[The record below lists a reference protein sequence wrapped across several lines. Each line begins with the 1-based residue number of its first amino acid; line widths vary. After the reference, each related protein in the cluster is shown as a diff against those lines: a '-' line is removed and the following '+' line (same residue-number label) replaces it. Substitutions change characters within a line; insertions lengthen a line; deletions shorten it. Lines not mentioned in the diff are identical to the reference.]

1 MLLFYVLGSFKKFKE
16 AIFLLLISLVFS
28 VLFLLYSNQYS
39 YFLIFN
45 YFSSI
50 IYLVSRLFSKKSE
63 DLFDHNAYPISY
75 ITNYVLFCFFL
86 IWYIVTLFQMYI
98 SLSIFDINH
107 SEHLSLIFLFA
118 IQSRMLF
125 YDNKSKT
132 QIVINILDLVFVSS
146 FLFLRSYETY
156 LTIIIYFYSF
166 RLFRVLTLVPYFD
179 KILSSIWRGF
189 RISFHFVIA
198 FFLIILLLSINSR
211 ILFSKKVYSRDFS
224 SMLMSFY
231 NNFKISLGNGFDIS
245 SSYSE
250 NNLILFYI
258 ISMTFIMGVIFT
270 SIFTALITDGLI
282 KDDDLEDDLKKMDDY
297 KNKWYL
303 KQADETFLLYI
314 IRVNSRIASL

>member
-1 MLLFYVLGSFKKFKE
+1 
-16 AIFLLLISLVFS
+16 
-28 VLFLLYSNQYS
+28 
-39 YFLIFN
+39 
-45 YFSSI
+45 
-50 IYLVSRLFSKKSE
+50 
-63 DLFDHNAYPISY
+63 
-75 ITNYVLFCFFL
+75 
-86 IWYIVTLFQMYI
+86 
-98 SLSIFDINH
+98 
-107 SEHLSLIFLFA
+107 
-118 IQSRMLF
+118 MLF

-303 KQADETFLLYI
+303 KQVDETFLLYI

>member
-16 AIFLLLISLVFS
+16 AIFLFLISLVFS
-28 VLFLLYSNQYS
+28 VLFLLYSDQYS

-50 IYLVSRLFSKKSE
+50 IYLVSRLVSKKSE
-63 DLFDHNAYPISY
+63 DLFDQNAYPISY

-118 IQSRMLF
+118 IQSRILL

-166 RLFRVLTLVPYFD
+166 RLFRILTLVPYFD

-245 SSYSE
+245 SSYSD

-258 ISMTFIMGVIFT
+258 IFMTFIMGVIFT

-282 KDDDLEDDLKKMDDY
+282 KDDNLEEDLKKMDDY

>member
-28 VLFLLYSNQYS
+28 VLFLFYSNQYS

-132 QIVINILDLVFVSS
+132 QIFINILDLVFVSS

-282 KDDDLEDDLKKMDDY
+282 KDDNLEDDLKKMDDY

>member
-28 VLFLLYSNQYS
+28 VLFQLYSNQYS

-50 IYLVSRLFSKKSE
+50 IYLVSRLVSKKSE
-63 DLFDHNAYPISY
+63 DLFDHNTYPISY

-211 ILFSKKVYSRDFS
+211 ILFSKKVYSQDFS

-250 NNLILFYI
+250 NNLVLFYI

-303 KQADETFLLYI
+303 KQVDETFLLYI
-314 IRVNSRIASL
+314 IRVNNRIASL

>member
-50 IYLVSRLFSKKSE
+50 IYLVSRLVSKKTE

>member
-282 KDDDLEDDLKKMDDY
+282 KDDNLEDDLKKMDDY

>member
-50 IYLVSRLFSKKSE
+50 IYLVSRLVSKKSE
-63 DLFDHNAYPISY
+63 DLFETNAYPISY

>member
-50 IYLVSRLFSKKSE
+50 IYLVSRLVSKKPE

-211 ILFSKKVYSRDFS
+211 ILFSKKIYSRDFS

>member
-1 MLLFYVLGSFKKFKE
+1 
-16 AIFLLLISLVFS
+16 
-28 VLFLLYSNQYS
+28 
-39 YFLIFN
+39 
-45 YFSSI
+45 
-50 IYLVSRLFSKKSE
+50 
-63 DLFDHNAYPISY
+63 
-75 ITNYVLFCFFL
+75 
-86 IWYIVTLFQMYI
+86 MYI

>member
-28 VLFLLYSNQYS
+28 VLFQLYSNQYS

-50 IYLVSRLFSKKSE
+50 IYLVSRLVSKKSE
-63 DLFDHNAYPISY
+63 DLFETNTYPISY

-211 ILFSKKVYSRDFS
+211 ILFSKKSRYYS
-224 SMLMSFY
+224 
-231 NNFKISLGNGFDIS
+231 
-245 SSYSE
+245 
-250 NNLILFYI
+250 
-258 ISMTFIMGVIFT
+258 
-270 SIFTALITDGLI
+270 
-282 KDDDLEDDLKKMDDY
+282 
-297 KNKWYL
+297 
-303 KQADETFLLYI
+303 
-314 IRVNSRIASL
+314 

>member
-16 AIFLLLISLVFS
+16 AIFLLFISLVFS

-86 IWYIVTLFQMYI
+86 IWYIITLFQMYI

-282 KDDDLEDDLKKMDDY
+282 KDDNLEDDLKKMDDY